1 MNGCTHRNTH
11 THKHTPISS
20 RSPSTYPHQ
29 GRDLKIVMTAA
40 NRLLEEKS
48 KEALGNEVLG

>member
-11 THKHTPISS
+11 THKHTSISS
-20 RSPSTYPHQ
+20 RPPSTYPHQ